1 MRIDSTRPLLALFAH
16 PDDEFAVFPWIEAA
30 VASKRIVHCAWIT
43 DGGWGGQDVARR
55 RHESI
60 RVLASL
66 GVSTD
71 CMHFL
76 GERFDIRDGEL
87 HCATHRAGLVLD
99 ELATQLPHGAE
110 WLIPAWEGGHQDHDA
125 LHLLAI
131 SCAER
136 FAADL
141 YQYPLYNGAGL
152 PGPWFRVLHA
162 LPRNGRQLPIETP
175 ILQRLSCV
183 VRCFRYRSQWKS
195 FVGLLPFYAL
205 AMLRR
210 HPFVLQT
217 VIADRANKRPH
228 EGKVLY
234 ERRGGPSW
242 ETVRAAVALRS
253 SH

>member
-1 MRIDSTRPLLALFAH
+1 MHIDSKRPLLALFAH
-16 PDDEFAVFPWIEAA
+16 PDDEFAVYPWIEAA
-30 VASKRIVHCAWIT
+30 VASKRLVHCAWIT
-43 DGGWGGQDVARR
+43 DGGWGGQDVVRR
-55 RHESI
+55 RHESV

-66 GVSTD
+66 GVPSE

-87 HCATHRAGLVLD
+87 HHAADRARLVLE
-99 ELATQLPHGAE
+99 ELAAQLPSGAE

-136 FAADL
+136 YAADL

-152 PGPWFRVLHA
+152 PGPLFRVLHA
-162 LPRNGRQLPIETP
+162 LPQNGGQFTIETP
-175 ILQRLSCV
+175 ISQRLSCV
-183 VRCFRYRSQWKS
+183 LRCFRYRSQWRS
-195 FVGLLPFYAL
+195 FVGLLPFYGL

-210 HPFVLQT
+210 HPFVVQA
-217 VIADRANKRPH
+217 VNADRTNERPH
-228 EGKVLY
+228 DGKVLY

-242 ETVRAAVALRS
+242 EAVRAALRP